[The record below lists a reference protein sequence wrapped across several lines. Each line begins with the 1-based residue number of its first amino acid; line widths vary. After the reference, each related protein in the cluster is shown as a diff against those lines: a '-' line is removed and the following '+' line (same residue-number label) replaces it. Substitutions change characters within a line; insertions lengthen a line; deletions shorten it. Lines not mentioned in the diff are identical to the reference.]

1 MKSYMMMRVAL
12 AAIFFG
18 STLSATRVRGAEC
31 VARVPLHGNTL
42 CVCVVPVNRPH
53 DHAPMKTLLM
63 AKLMLC
69 L

>member
-42 CVCVVPVNRPH
+42 CVCVCVCVCRP
-53 DHAPMKTLLM
+53 
-63 AKLMLC
+63 C
-69 L
+69 

>member
-42 CVCVVPVNRPH
+42 CVRVCVPS
-53 DHAPMKTLLM
+53 LLTGHM
-63 AKLMLC
+63 RQ
-69 L
+69 